1 MEPEKKRFFRLGV
14 TLFCSLTAVILFYF
28 ILLRVDEVKSYLSVI
43 LSALEPL
50 FMGIVLAYLLCPVAK
65 CLERCCKRVKGLSR
79 MARPVSVL
87 SSIVLTFAVL
97 VLLGALVLPQLAESV
112 RSLAKD
118 LPDLLD
124 AQMARMTA
132 FLESDSDAAA
142 MAVQMISSVESFL
155 ANWIKTDLFPTVSM
169 LADSIMSIGSAIV
182 NLFMG
187 VAVAVYLL
195 ISRERYLAQCRKLFC
210 AISRNQ
216 QFNRLVLESIH
227 EAHHIFG
234 GFISG
239 KLLDSL
245 IIGILCYTS
254 LLVLKMP
261 YTALISVVIGVT
273 NIVPVFGP
281 FIGAIPSAFL
291 LLLVSPA
298 KCFTFIIFVIV
309 LQQLDG
315 NIIGPHILGNSMGIS
330 AFYVTVAVMLF
341 GKLMGFAGMVVGVPL
356 LATLYYLVKRAA
368 EWSLNRQGLPTE
380 TAAYVPRDDR
390 KEDAHEDSYQS
401 K

>member
-1 MEPEKKRFFRLGV
+1 M
-14 TLFCSLTAVILFYF
+14 
-28 ILLRVDEVKSYLSVI
+28 
-43 LSALEPL
+43 
-50 FMGIVLAYLLCPVAK
+50 
-65 CLERCCKRVKGLSR
+65 
-79 MARPVSVL
+79 
-87 SSIVLTFAVL
+87 L
-97 VLLGALVLPQLAESV
+97 VLLGALILPQLVESV
-112 RSLAKD
+112 GGLAKD

-124 AQMARMTA
+124 AQMARMAA

-142 MAVQMISSVESFL
+142 MAVRMITSIESFL

-187 VAVAVYLL
+187 IAVAVYLL

-216 QFNRLVLESIH
+216 RFNRLVMESVQ
-227 EAHHIFG
+227 ETHHIFG

-245 IIGILCYTS
+245 IIGILCYIG
-254 LLVLKMP
+254 LLILKMP

-298 KCFTFIIFVIV
+298 KCFTFIIFIIV

-315 NIIGPHILGNSMGIS
+315 NIIGPPILGNSMGIS

-341 GKLMGFAGMVVGVPL
+341 GKLMGFAGIRCRKGA
-356 LATLYYLVKRAA
+356 ATIC
-368 EWSLNRQGLPTE
+368 G
-380 TAAYVPRDDR
+380 
-390 KEDAHEDSYQS
+390 
-401 K
+401 